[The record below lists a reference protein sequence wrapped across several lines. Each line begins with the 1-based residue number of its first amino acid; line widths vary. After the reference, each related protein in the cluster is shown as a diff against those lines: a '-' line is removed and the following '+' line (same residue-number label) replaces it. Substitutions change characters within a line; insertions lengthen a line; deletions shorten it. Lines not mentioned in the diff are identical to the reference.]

1 MSISVNGQSVVPPG
15 FRFHPTE
22 EELLTYYLKKKV
34 ASERID
40 LDVIRD
46 VDLNKLEPWDIQEK
60 CRIGSGPQNDWY
72 FFSHKDKK
80 YPTGT
85 RTNRATAAGFW
96 KATGRD
102 KAIYAS
108 GARRIGMRKTLVFYK
123 GRAPHGQKSDWIM
136 HEYRLEAALDAD
148 AAGSAAHHPA
158 TAAADHP
165 YYTSSLPPALPTAI
179 RGAAGDQA
187 TQEQEGWVICRVFK
201 KKNLVHHGQSSGAA
215 SVTAAGSKMAAAAAP
230 MESSPSHCSSVT
242 VSDYSNKQQAQAML
256 QHSASDDALDHILQY
271 MGGGSKQPDTKPALL
286 DHHHHHHVAAAA
298 ATTTAACPAP
308 AGGLYGKFMKLPP
321 LEHAGGGGL
330 LPSPPGACEYGAAA
344 DASGIADWDALDRL
358 AAYELNGLFDASKN
372 MAAFFDVEP
381 SAAAAATFS
390 SSSSA
395 HASAAV
401 DGDLWSLARS
411 VSALH
416 EDLTMNNF

>member
-85 RTNRATAAGFW
+85 RTNRATTAGFW

-102 KAIYAS
+102 KAIYTS
-108 GARRIGMRKTLVFYK
+108 ARRIGMRKTLVFYK

-136 HEYRLEAALDAD
+136 HEYRLDDATNPSAAA
-148 AAGSAAHHPA
+148 AAGE
-158 TAAADHP
+158 P
-165 YYTSSLPPALPTAI
+165 YYPSPPPAAAI
-179 RGAAGDQA
+179 RGAGGDQA
-187 TQEQEGWVICRVFK
+187 AQEQEGWVICRVFK
-201 KKNLVHHGQSSGAA
+201 KKNLLHHGQSSGGA
-215 SVTAAGSKMAAAAAP
+215 TAAPASASKMAGP
-230 MESSPSHCSSVT
+230 MESSPSNCSSVT
-242 VSDYSNKQQAQAML
+242 VSDHVKAAQML
-256 QHSASDDALDHILQY
+256 HSASDDALDHILQY
-271 MGGGSKQPDTKPALL
+271 MGSRPCGNRHQDTKPALM
-286 DHHHHHHVAAAA
+286 DHHHHLA
-298 ATTTAACPAP
+298 ATTTNTTTACP
-308 AGGLYGKFMKLPP
+308 GSSLYGKFMKLPP

-330 LPSPPGACEYGAAA
+330 LQSPGDYGAA
-344 DASGIADWDALDRL
+344 DASGIADWDTLDRL
-358 AAYELNGLFDASKN
+358 AAYELNGLSDASKN
-372 MAAFFDVEP
+372 MAAFFDEP
-381 SAAAAATFS
+381 GSAATVF
-390 SSSSA
+390 SSSA
-395 HASAAV
+395 HATAA

-411 VSALH
+411 VSSLH
-416 EDLTMNNF
+416 ADLTMNNV

>member
-102 KAIYAS
+102 KAIYTS
-108 GARRIGMRKTLVFYK
+108 ARRIGMRKTLVFYK

-136 HEYRLEAALDAD
+136 HEYRLDDAHP
-148 AAGSAAHHPA
+148 AAGG
-158 TAAADHP
+158 DDP
-165 YYTSSLPPALPTAI
+165 YYPSPPPSSAI

-201 KKNLVHHGQSSGAA
+201 KKNLLHHGQSSCGGGAA
-215 SVTAAGSKMAAAAAP
+215 SATGGHAAASKMAAP
-230 MESSPSHCSSVT
+230 MEGSPSNCSSVT
-242 VSDYSNKQQAQAML
+242 VSDHAKAQML
-256 QHSASDDALDHILQY
+256 HHSASDDALDHILQY
-271 MGGGSKQPDTKPALL
+271 MGGRPCSSNKHHQDTKPALL
-286 DHHHHHHVAAAA
+286 DHHHHHHHLA
-298 ATTTAACPAP
+298 ATTTAACH
-308 AGGLYGKFMKLPP
+308 GSSLYGKFMKLPP

-330 LPSPPGACEYGAAA
+330 LPSPGEYGAA
-344 DASGIADWDALDRL
+344 DASGIADWDTLDRL
-358 AAYELNGLFDASKN
+358 AAYELNGLSDASKS
-372 MAAFFDVEP
+372 MAAFFDDP
-381 SAAAAATFS
+381 SSTAAAAAFS
-390 SSSSA
+390 SAA
-395 HASAAV
+395 HATVAG

-411 VSALH
+411 VSSSLH
-416 EDLTMNNF
+416 ADLTMNNV

>member
-102 KAIYAS
+102 KAIYTS
-108 GARRIGMRKTLVFYK
+108 ARRIGMRKTLVFYK

-136 HEYRLEAALDAD
+136 HEYRLDDA
-148 AAGSAAHHPA
+148 A
-158 TAAADHP
+158 TAAGAAVDH
-165 YYTSSLPPALPTAI
+165 YYPSPPAASAA
-179 RGAAGDQA
+179 RGAAGDQSA
-187 TQEQEGWVICRVFK
+187 QEQEGWVICRVFK
-201 KKNLVHHGQSSGAA
+201 KKNLLHHGQSSGGAAA
-215 SVTAAGSKMAAAAAP
+215 SSKMAAAAAA
-230 MESSPSHCSSVT
+230 MEGSPSNCSSVT
-242 VSDYSNKQQAQAML
+242 VSDHAGKAHQL
-256 QHSASDDALDHILQY
+256 LGHSASDDALDHIFHY
-271 MGGGSKQPDTKPALL
+271 MGGNNNKSHGDTKPSLL
-286 DHHHHHHVAAAA
+286 DHHLA
-298 ATTTAACPAP
+298 ATTNAAAACPA
-308 AGGLYGKFMKLPP
+308 GGGIYGKFMKLPP
-321 LEHAGGGGL
+321 LEHGGGL
-330 LPSPPGACEYGAAA
+330 LPNPGDYGCCVA

-358 AAYELNGLFDASKN
+358 AAYELNGGGLSDASKTM
-372 MAAFFDVEP
+372 MAAFFDDP
-381 SAAAAATFS
+381 SSAAAAA
-390 SSSSA
+390 A
-395 HASAAV
+395 G

-411 VSALH
+411 VSTSLH
-416 EDLTMNNF
+416 ADLTMNNV